1 MRVHKTYSINIEV
14 VKAFEEIVENNQRSR
29 VLDALMLEYL
39 IKNYTE
45 GVAPLTPN
53 DSSLTTEK
61 EKGLL

>member
-45 GVAPLTPN
+45 GVENPQCN

-61 EKGLL
+61 EKVL

>member
-14 VKAFEEIVENNQRSR
+14 VKVFEEIVENNQRSR

-39 IKNYTE
+39 INNYTE
-45 GVAPLTPN
+45 GDHTLSTD

-61 EKGLL
+61 EAML

>member
-14 VKAFEEIVENNQRSR
+14 VKAFEEIVENSQRSR

-45 GVAPLTPN
+45 DTECPQYD

-61 EKGLL
+61 EAIL

>member
-45 GVAPLTPN
+45 G
-53 DSSLTTEK
+53 SLTTEK
-61 EKGLL
+61 EAIK